1 MLCSLSRLDNT
12 NLEAVQTL
20 EKELGKMLLSFSC
33 HDVEAAVIDD
43 ETLSKISDLEKKL
56 GVVLVA
62 VK

>member
-1 MLCSLSRLDNT
+1 MLCSFSNLDNT
-12 NLEAVQTL
+12 NLEVIQSL

-33 HDVEAAVIDD
+33 HDIAPEVIDD
-43 ETLSKISDLEKKL
+43 EALSKISALEKKL